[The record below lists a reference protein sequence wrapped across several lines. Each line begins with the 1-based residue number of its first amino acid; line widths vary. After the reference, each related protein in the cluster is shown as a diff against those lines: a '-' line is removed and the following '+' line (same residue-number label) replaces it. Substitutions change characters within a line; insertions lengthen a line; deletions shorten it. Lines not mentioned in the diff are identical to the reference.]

1 MTAMERQDLQDLLVR
16 IDERVK
22 AIQVAIREINETRH
36 CAGNREKIRLL
47 ERLVWGSVA
56 GVAALGGRMLFE
68 VLR

>member
-22 AIQVAIREINETRH
+22 AIQVAIREINETRQ

-56 GVAALGGRMLFE
+56 GVAAMGGRMLFE

>member
-22 AIQVAIREINETRH
+22 AIQVAIREINETRQ